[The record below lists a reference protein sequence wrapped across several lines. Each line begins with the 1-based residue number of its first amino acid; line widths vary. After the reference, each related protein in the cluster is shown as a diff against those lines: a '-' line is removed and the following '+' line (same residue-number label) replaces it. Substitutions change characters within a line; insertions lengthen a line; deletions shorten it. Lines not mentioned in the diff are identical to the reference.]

1 MPKFSIIIPVYNV
14 EKYIKRCLDSVFNQT
29 FKDYEVIVIND
40 GSTDSSMEKIKPYK
54 VKTISSEH
62 VEVSEARN
70 KGVKKATG
78 KYLIFLDSDDF
89 WEKDLLKKI
98 NESLSNDPDIVRFQI
113 QTVTDENKITKYPEE
128 EFIGLTGEEAFNKIV
143 NYHFV
148 ENCWCYVYKKDYYLK
163 ENFNF
168 KKDTIHEDF
177 GLVPLTIIMAKKVN
191 SISYIGYNYYRRT
204 GSIMNTQDYNW
215 TKRKVKDFYTHYK
228 YLDKE
233 IETTN
238 LDKKVFKSFIA
249 NSLIMKICEL
259 NSKDY
264 KEYKKRLIKD
274 KVYDNLLTN
283 TFFRKIKKLFLRI
296 SPKIYYKIIQ

>member
-1 MPKFSIIIPVYNV
+1 
-14 EKYIKRCLDSVFNQT
+14 
-29 FKDYEVIVIND
+29 
-40 GSTDSSMEKIKPYK
+40 
-54 VKTISSEH
+54 
-62 VEVSEARN
+62 
-70 KGVKKATG
+70 
-78 KYLIFLDSDDF
+78 
-89 WEKDLLKKI
+89 
-98 NESLSNDPDIVRFQI
+98 
-113 QTVTDENKITKYPEE
+113 
-128 EFIGLTGEEAFNKIV
+128 
-143 NYHFV
+143 
-148 ENCWCYVYKKDYYLK
+148 
-163 ENFNF
+163 
-168 KKDTIHEDF
+168 
-177 GLVPLTIIMAKKVN
+177 MAKKVN

-204 GSIMNTQDYNW
+204 GSIMNTRDYNW

-228 YLDKE
+228 YLNKE